1 VTIARFSPVKLILL
15 GLATSCA
22 VVIALALLATG
33 WNWDFGRAS
42 GFIVAAGIATL
53 VAFRTSWSV
62 WRWTGP
68 AVAMVDGELRGW
80 GMARPAPIG
89 DIADVQV
96 AVGAT
101 TLENWVGVVIYRRS
115 GGRVRLPTLFL
126 NRDRRSIALAIRSAA
141 GLPDVRLPR

>member
-1 VTIARFSPVKLILL
+1 MGIAVT
-15 GLATSCA
+15 
-22 VVIALALLATG
+22 LLATG
-33 WNWDFGRAS
+33 GVRGFGRES
-42 GFIVAAGIATL
+42 GFVVAAGFAAL
-53 VAFRTSWSV
+53 VAVRTGWSV

-115 GGRVRLPTLFL
+115 GGRARLPALFL

-141 GLPDVRLPR
+141 GLPEVRLPR